1 MHIVNC
7 KQDIYYI
14 INYQPLSTM
23 RFKMKKVMATFLTI
37 ILINCS
43 YIPFAASKSLCDGPA
58 GGLLCGAGIGGGIG
72 SALDGEEG
80 AKTGAIFG
88 GLMGL
93 AAGINEAEQN
103 KKYDDHS
110 EHHVIISNDYPALL
124 VYNTQIAL
132 ISIGYYVGMYDGSFT
147 NETSDAI
154 KSYQKDNN
162 LIVNGIPTEEL
173 YERIKRDVAKLYT
186 QE

>member
-1 MHIVNC
+1 
-7 KQDIYYI
+7 
-14 INYQPLSTM
+14 M
-23 RFKMKKVMATFLTI
+23 RSQMNKIMATILSII
-37 ILINCS
+37 ILNFS
-43 YIPFAASKSLCDGPA
+43 YIPYATSNSLCDGPA

-72 SALDGEEG
+72 SALDGEDG

-103 KKYDDHS
+103 RKYSDNS
-110 EHHVIISNDYPALL
+110 EPNVIISNEYPALL